1 MTMTSRNVHWLRA
14 LNRQTNY
21 PQALEKL
28 KRWATTSNKQLPV
41 NYERQATNSYGC
53 KLADSCQLTYIKYLC
68 LCAGSTCSD
77 ERRARPAASAP
88 VVSHDIHQPVKSR
101 RQAPVESQRSATCS
115 HSHGRI
121 SECVSA
127 SPSGERH
134 APHAFSTSYFA
145 QHLPPSLVAGSLPG
159 QLRLNQ
165 VGREDIHKLAQL
177 NLLLW

>member
-101 RQAPVESQRSATCS
+101 RQAPVESQEPQSHATS
-115 HSHGRI
+115 LNGRRRI
-121 SECVSA
+121 IECASA
-127 SPSGERH
+127 SPSDKRRASPTDQAQARVVSH
-134 APHAFSTSYFA
+134 DVCRPLQPLNPCSVDCVKPAPF
-145 QHLPPSLVAGSLPG
+145 
-159 QLRLNQ
+159 
-165 VGREDIHKLAQL
+165 REIRSF
-177 NLLLW
+177 